1 MNLLENSIKQNKDI
15 AKKITSLSSLNFS
28 NKAINIINNYD
39 SNNTNNKEVLYS
51 LIDINTNITNKSI
64 MIQKHKDLL
73 LNIKEVIY

>member
-28 NKAINIINNYD
+28 NKAINNINNYD

-64 MIQKHKDLL
+64 MIQKQKDLL